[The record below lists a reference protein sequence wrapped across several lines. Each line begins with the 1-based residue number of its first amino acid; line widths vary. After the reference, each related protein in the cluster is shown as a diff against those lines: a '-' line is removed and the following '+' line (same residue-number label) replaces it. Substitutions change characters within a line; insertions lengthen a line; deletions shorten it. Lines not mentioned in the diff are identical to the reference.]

1 MKSIIATYYHDI
13 ESIQQVSDNI
23 KEQWQDEIGQDYL
36 TNMVDP
42 SLQQCYEHNRE
53 MERVEAIVSENE
65 TAILNIR

>member
-36 TNMVDP
+36 TNMDRSISTTSMITTVRWNV
-42 SLQQCYEHNRE
+42 LRQLCLKTKQQY
-53 MERVEAIVSENE
+53 
-65 TAILNIR
+65 